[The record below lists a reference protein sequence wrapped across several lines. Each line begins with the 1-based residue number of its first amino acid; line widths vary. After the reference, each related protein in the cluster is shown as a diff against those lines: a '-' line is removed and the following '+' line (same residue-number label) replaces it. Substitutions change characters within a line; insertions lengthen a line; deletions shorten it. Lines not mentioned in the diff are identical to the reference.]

1 MKMTQF
7 TFRNLIF
14 LSLLSPVINCFGQT
28 DSTLVKE
35 REPDFVNGK
44 FQERTSMFYIAGK
57 GSIVEGQDQFANT
70 GVYCMFDYKVAKMH
84 AVGAGIGY
92 FIQYYM
98 PSSSESP
105 QYNGLNQGL
114 ELNFTYKFLYNLENR
129 MSKGLTGNNFSANY
143 FFLSPEFIY
152 IIKPYSVWNVAWD
165 YTKEEWTIK
174 PTGENKFIP
183 LLKLGYG
190 VQRTVKRLTFD
201 INAGIQLG
209 KYNNTFYHQREFFY
223 AQITAGYIFK

>member
-1 MKMTQF
+1 MKSIIL
-7 TFRNLIF
+7 RNIVLLVLSGPLI
-14 LSLLSPVINCFGQT
+14 PCFSQT
-28 DSTLVKE
+28 DTTLAKE
-35 REPDFVNGK
+35 SDFVNEK

-57 GSIVEGQDQFANT
+57 GSVAKGQDIFANT
-70 GVYCMFDYKVAKMH
+70 GIYSMFDYKVAKIH

-105 QYNGLNQGL
+105 EYNGLNQGL

-152 IIKPYSVWNVAWD
+152 LIKPYSVSNVAWD
-165 YTKEEWTIK
+165 FTKGAWTVNSAR
-174 PTGENKFIP
+174 ENAFIP
-183 LLKLGYG
+183 LLKMGYG
-190 VQRTVKRLTFD
+190 IQRTLKRLTFD
-201 INAGIQLG
+201 INAGIQMG
-209 KYNNTFYHQREFFY
+209 KNYEDLHNQTGFFY